1 VMDADRIVLVEEGG
15 MAETGKHRRLLQ
27 RQGAYT
33 QLYQNQLQAQ
43 TQVIPSQFSGYKYL
57 KKEEKP

>member
-1 VMDADRIVLVEEGG
+1 VMDADRIVVLEEGG
-15 MAETGKHRRLLQ
+15 IAEIGTHRGLLQ

-43 TQVIPSQFSGYKYL
+43 TQVIHSQFRGYKYL
-57 KKEEKP
+57 KSEEKP

>member
-1 VMDADRIVLVEEGG
+1 MDADRIVVLEEGG
-15 MAETGKHRRLLQ
+15 IAEIGTHRGLLQ

-43 TQVIPSQFSGYKYL
+43 TQVIPSQLRGYRYL
-57 KKEEKP
+57 KSEEKP